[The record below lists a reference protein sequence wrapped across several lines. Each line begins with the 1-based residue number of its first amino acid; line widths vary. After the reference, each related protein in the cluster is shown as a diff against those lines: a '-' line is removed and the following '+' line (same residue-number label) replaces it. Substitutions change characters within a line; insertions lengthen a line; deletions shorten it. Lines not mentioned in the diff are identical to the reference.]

1 MPSNLICCHCFWR
14 FINQLVQFKCD
25 TLACRSQRTPWPAK
39 PNLAKEKQAAL
50 LPPFLFRNPRKEW
63 THGKSTLALWR
74 NASYLFL
81 SLLTS
86 LIATSC
92 SEDAMVN
99 QNLPFCLATLK
110 QSKSA
115 TRRAKISTYQRPDP
129 ASALT
134 SPEEAVSWLEI
145 LPMNP
150 AVRFRAVWNKKDP
163 QPATFMSSNKT
174 DNMSVSYRQ
183 TPCIDYHV
191 KQHSW
196 GTDLKTSQEKNAD
209 IGSVQEGVWFKTKS
223 KRKLSWAEN
232 EYNTKQENRAAIQ

>member
-1 MPSNLICCHCFWR
+1 MPSNFICCHCFWR
-14 FINQLVQFKCD
+14 FIIQLVQFKCD
-25 TLACRSQRTPWPAK
+25 TLACRSRRPAK

-129 ASALT
+129 A
-134 SPEEAVSWLEI
+134 
-145 LPMNP
+145 
-150 AVRFRAVWNKKDP
+150 
-163 QPATFMSSNKT
+163 QPWPPLRKQSRGLRSSQWT
-174 DNMSVSYRQ
+174 LQSVSEQCETRGIHSQ
-183 TPCIDYHV
+183 
-191 KQHSW
+191 QHSW
-196 GTDLKTSQEKNAD
+196 A
-209 IGSVQEGVWFKTKS
+209 
-223 KRKLSWAEN
+223 A
-232 EYNTKQENRAAIQ
+232 TKQTICQVHVDKLHA